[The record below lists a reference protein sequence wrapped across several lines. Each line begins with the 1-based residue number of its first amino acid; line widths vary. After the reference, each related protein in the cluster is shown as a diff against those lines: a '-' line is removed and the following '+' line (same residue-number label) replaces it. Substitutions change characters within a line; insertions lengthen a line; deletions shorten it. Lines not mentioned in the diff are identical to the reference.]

1 MSAAA
6 RTESLEQRTA
16 IFNRLALRNRLV
28 AILRIGV
35 PAIGAIVF
43 VALLA
48 QIYIGNLLEQFWRD
62 TA

>member
-48 QIYIGNLLEQFWRD
+48 PLQVE
-62 TA
+62 